1 MTQEFRFAADQVV
14 SGTQGVIMWTR
25 ITSNFENGVSKLK
38 WFASLFSDRLK
49 VEFSV
54 MKLLYETDRME
65 RRKDELTKAIGRR
78 FLELK
83 GQPERNI
90 VKDRIIA
97 ESLSEIEL
105 LNSEIET
112 TKKQASDISRTV

>member
-1 MTQEFRFAADQVV
+1 
-14 SGTQGVIMWTR
+14 MWTR
-25 ITSNFENGVSKLK
+25 ITSNFENGISKLK

-65 RRKDELTKAIGRR
+65 RRKDELAKAIGRR

-97 ESLSEIEL
+97 ESLSEIEQ
-105 LNSEIET
+105 LNGEIET

>member
-1 MTQEFRFAADQVV
+1 
-14 SGTQGVIMWTR
+14 MWTR
-25 ITSNFENGVSKLK
+25 IRSNFENGVGKFK

-54 MKLLYETDRME
+54 MKLLYEADRME
-65 RRKDELTKAIGRR
+65 RRKDELVKDIGKR

-83 GQPERNI
+83 DQPERNI
-90 VKDRIIA
+90 LKDRIIE
-97 ESLSEIEL
+97 ESLSEIEH

-112 TKKQASDISRTV
+112 TKKQASDISRTGYTI